1 MLTYY
6 RSLLQSLFAML
17 LIGILVVEVLMWQ
30 IDVSARSQS
39 AQQLLS
45 RGADVRSVLE
55 TRLRDGI
62 YLTRGLVSFLHS
74 QQGLRDQKNVED
86 WLASMLEEVD
96 YLINIGIAPNNRI
109 ELIYPREGNEAA
121 LGLAYSDVPAQWS
134 AVQEIMRTGK
144 PVLAGPLNLVQGGS
158 GLVYR
163 SPVYLDGRYW
173 GLVSTV
179 MDASALLGILD
190 TEPRWQDLN
199 VQLQRG
205 QDRRA
210 ETFTRIWGA
219 DLIPGLPQQA
229 MLIELPSVTWRLI
242 VQPRSEQ
249 THGVLYRVGLYV
261 LLLLILLAV
270 GYTSAAHIRQRRERE
285 MLRAESEKMK
295 SEFISTINHELRT
308 PLTSI
313 LGTLSLLQGGVV
325 GALSKDA
332 ERMVLLAK
340 RNGEHLLKLI
350 NDLLDIDKLVAGSM
364 QLELQDLELD
374 QILPRAVQELDGV
387 VRQRDLSIEYENP
400 FSDARVR
407 VDPTRFKQVLDNLL
421 SNAIKFSPP
430 GAVIH
435 VQVRSVEDGAR
446 WRIEVRDHGGGMP
459 LGFQDKVFERFT
471 QADSSSQRRAGG
483 TGLGLAITRGLVEQ
497 MGGEIGFTS
506 SDAGT
511 CFYVLMPALT
521 DAAGI
526 ETPA

>member
-86 WLASMLEEVD
+86 WMASMLEEVD

-134 AVQEIMRTGK
+134 AVQEIMSTGK

-219 DLIPGLPQQA
+219 DLIPGLPQ
-229 MLIELPSVTWRLI
+229 
-242 VQPRSEQ
+242 
-249 THGVLYRVGLYV
+249 
-261 LLLLILLAV
+261 
-270 GYTSAAHIRQRRERE
+270 
-285 MLRAESEKMK
+285 
-295 SEFISTINHELRT
+295 
-308 PLTSI
+308 
-313 LGTLSLLQGGVV
+313 
-325 GALSKDA
+325 
-332 ERMVLLAK
+332 
-340 RNGEHLLKLI
+340 
-350 NDLLDIDKLVAGSM
+350 
-364 QLELQDLELD
+364 
-374 QILPRAVQELDGV
+374 
-387 VRQRDLSIEYENP
+387 
-400 FSDARVR
+400 
-407 VDPTRFKQVLDNLL
+407 
-421 SNAIKFSPP
+421 
-430 GAVIH
+430 
-435 VQVRSVEDGAR
+435 
-446 WRIEVRDHGGGMP
+446 
-459 LGFQDKVFERFT
+459 
-471 QADSSSQRRAGG
+471 
-483 TGLGLAITRGLVEQ
+483 
-497 MGGEIGFTS
+497 
-506 SDAGT
+506 
-511 CFYVLMPALT
+511 
-521 DAAGI
+521 
-526 ETPA
+526 

>member
-134 AVQEIMRTGK
+134 AVQEIMSTGK

-270 GYTSAAHIRQRRERE
+270 GYTSAAHIRQRR
-285 MLRAESEKMK
+285 
-295 SEFISTINHELRT
+295 
-308 PLTSI
+308 
-313 LGTLSLLQGGVV
+313 
-325 GALSKDA
+325 
-332 ERMVLLAK
+332 
-340 RNGEHLLKLI
+340 
-350 NDLLDIDKLVAGSM
+350 
-364 QLELQDLELD
+364 
-374 QILPRAVQELDGV
+374 
-387 VRQRDLSIEYENP
+387 
-400 FSDARVR
+400 
-407 VDPTRFKQVLDNLL
+407 
-421 SNAIKFSPP
+421 
-430 GAVIH
+430 
-435 VQVRSVEDGAR
+435 
-446 WRIEVRDHGGGMP
+446 
-459 LGFQDKVFERFT
+459 
-471 QADSSSQRRAGG
+471 
-483 TGLGLAITRGLVEQ
+483 
-497 MGGEIGFTS
+497 
-506 SDAGT
+506 
-511 CFYVLMPALT
+511 
-521 DAAGI
+521 
-526 ETPA
+526 